1 MVFLAFIEIVVVLL
15 LLIVGITQVV
25 IPLWNSRPLFPA
37 FRDPGKVEHELG
49 EVEEELHSLELEKEV
64 MTKKK
69 TIEEMKR
76 IIHREDET
84 DGKNS

>member
-1 MVFLAFIEIVVVLL
+1 MIFLAFVEIVVVLL

-25 IPLWNSRPLFPA
+25 LPFWNSRPLFPA
-37 FRDPGKVEHELG
+37 FRAPGKVEHELG

-76 IIHREDET
+76 TLRRVDET
-84 DGKNS
+84 DEDS

>member
-1 MVFLAFIEIVVVLL
+1 MVFLVFIEIVVVLL

-25 IPLWNSRPLFPA
+25 IPLWNNRPLFPA
-37 FRDPGKVEHELG
+37 FRDPGKVEYELG

-69 TIEEMKR
+69 KIEEMKR
-76 IIHREDET
+76 TLHSKDGTDED
-84 DGKNS
+84 S